1 MCRCSV
7 FQVAIILLSPVIG
20 AKQHVIGRKQ
30 VIIYGYGAAIFGCA
44 AFGLLAHVENE

>member
-1 MCRCSV
+1 M